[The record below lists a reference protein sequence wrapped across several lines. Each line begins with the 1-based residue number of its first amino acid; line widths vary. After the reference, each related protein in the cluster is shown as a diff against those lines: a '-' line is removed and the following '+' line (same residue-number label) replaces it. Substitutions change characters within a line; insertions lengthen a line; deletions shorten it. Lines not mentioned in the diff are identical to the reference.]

1 MTDKTAIH
9 ASICTEIHELYNIKN
24 ADYGDSFAQLR
35 KRYPSFICIRVF
47 DKLNRLETC
56 MAKGTVE
63 VKDETIEDTLLD
75 IANYCIMEVA
85 ERRAERGNNNESG
98 NFI

>member
-1 MTDKTAIH
+1 MIDKTAIH
-9 ASICTEIHELYNIKN
+9 ANICTEIHELYKQKN

-35 KRYPSFICIRVF
+35 KRYPSFICMRVF

-56 MAKGTVE
+56 IAKGTIE

-85 ERRAERGNNNESG
+85 ERRAERGSNNEPES
-98 NFI
+98 FI